1 MATLLKKPLLALGML
16 TALSAQAALYT
27 ANPSLAIPDNNATGV
42 SNTINVTGT
51 SANVGALSVTV
62 GINHTWLGDLVIK
75 LTHGTDT
82 VVLMDRPGRAP
93 GATTGVGQGDDL
105 SSAFPLTFSA
115 SGTQTAESMGA
126 ACNGTIGSTSGC
138 TNTSFLPDGSLDV
151 FLGDPFAGTWTLSV
165 SDNEALD
172 VGTLFSWS
180 LNLTEAAPPSNNN
193 VPEPGSLALVGL
205 AAAGLAVAR
214 RRRA

>member
-1 MATLLKKPLLALGML
+1 MATLLKKTLLAMGML

-27 ANPSLAIPDNNATGV
+27 ANPGLTITDNNATGV
-42 SNTINVTGT
+42 SSSINVTGT
-51 SANVGALSVTV
+51 SANVGAVSVTV
-62 GINHTWLGDLVIK
+62 GINHTWLGDLIIK

-93 GATTGVGQGDDL
+93 GATTGVGQNDDL
-105 SSAFPLTFSA
+105 SSTFPLTFSA
-115 SGTQTAESMGA
+115 SGTQTAESMGS
-126 ACNGTIGSTSGC
+126 ACTGTIGQSTGC

-151 FLGDPFAGTWTLSV
+151 FLGDPLAGAWTLSI

-172 VGTLFSWS
+172 TGTLFSWS
-180 LNLTEAAPPSNNN
+180 LNLTEATPSNNN